1 MISDE
6 DGSEAVLKDHQD
18 KIYELLKDDFDNPSF
33 IAEIMDFEKIEL
45 IQGLTFKVAPHY
57 RT

>member
-6 DGSEAVLKDHQD
+6 EGSGAVLKDHQD
-18 KIYELLKDDFDNPSF
+18 RIYELLKDDVVNPSF

-45 IQGLTFKVAPHY
+45 I
-57 RT
+57 